1 MYPNQVKKMGV
12 LLVNRQMPALAI
24 KLNVVPESESDIGV
38 PETQSKRKASEMDFD
53 IPPAKKTVPA
63 EGSTTESEG
72 DSDVIPLS
80 KTPASTLVSIPSKG
94 TLAAR
99 YHAPIYAHLGLSQ
112 EVAKPLP

>member
-1 MYPNQVKKMGV
+1 MGV

-24 KLNVVPESESDIGV
+24 KLNVVPESESGIGV

-63 EGSTTESEG
+63 EGSTTESES

-80 KTPASTLVSIPSKG
+80 KTPASTFISIPSKG
-94 TLAAR
+94 TLAPR
-99 YHAPIYAHLGLSQ
+99 YHAPIYAYLGLFQ
-112 EVAKPLP
+112 EGARPHP